1 MKRTI
6 RYIGKLAL
14 MILTLWIIEIALAPS
29 AANVESYGIKQ
40 YIFQSLLVLICIW
53 VAMEMNE
60 D

>member
-1 MKRTI
+1 MKQTV

-14 MILTLWIIEIALAPS
+14 IILTLWIIEIAFVPS

-40 YIFQSLLVLICIW
+40 YIFQSLLILICIW
-53 VAMEMNE
+53 GAMEMNE